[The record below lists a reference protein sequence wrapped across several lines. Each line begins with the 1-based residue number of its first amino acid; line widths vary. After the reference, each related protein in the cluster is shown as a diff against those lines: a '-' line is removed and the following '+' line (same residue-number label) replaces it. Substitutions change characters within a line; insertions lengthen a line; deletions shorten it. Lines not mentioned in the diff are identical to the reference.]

1 MALGSN
7 SGNKNSNSIFVDLKF
22 NASKGP
28 GAVGFRQTVGKTP
41 TGAPAGE
48 KQFNYETVTHG
59 FVEGHLTGFVT
70 KEEPTYD
77 DKNIKEFIAYATIA
91 DVDGG
96 PNVVVKFPLAQ
107 SAGRRLVGLLNAVK
121 GGGPMI
127 HLYTNHA
134 EAGTE
139 IGTKKLE
146 KPQAYLNLRAG
157 GPKGEKIDPIYVD
170 ADGQALFGDDGKPM
184 QLAMGVPVAVAKKTH
199 WDFTAADDMAFNT
212 ALALTDH
219 FTKQAD
225 GHDDKPEDGISA
237 HEAAAVASAPAPH
250 A

>member
-7 SGNKNSNSIFVDLKF
+7 KKQASNSIFVDLKF
-22 NASKGP
+22 KAGGSGE
-28 GAVGFRQTVGKTP
+28 GVGFRQTLSKTP

-48 KQFNYETVTHG
+48 KQFTYEYATHN
-59 FVEGHLTGFVT
+59 FVEGHLIGF
-70 KEEPTYD
+70 
-77 DKNIKEFIAYATIA
+77 A

-107 SAGRRLVGLLNAVK
+107 SAGRRMVGLLNAVK

-134 EAGTE
+134 D
-139 IGTKKLE
+139 IGTVIGDKTLT

-157 GPKGEKIDPIYVD
+157 GPKGEKIDAIYAD
-170 ADGQALFGDDGKPM
+170 ADGNSMLQENGAPA
-184 QLAMGVPVAVAKKTH
+184 QLAMGVPVVVNKKSI
-199 WDFTAADDMAFNT
+199 WDFAAADDMAFNT
-212 ALALTDH
+212 ALALTEH

-225 GHDDKPEDGISA
+225 GHDDKPAEDGINP
-237 HEAAAVASAPAPH
+237 HEAADAAGAMAPH
-250 A
+250 G